1 MFFKQTLFRKENIIM
16 LGILAKMRKKNPT
29 IAKNLRR
36 VELHWEHGEKPT
48 VHIVS
53 EQELQRLIKA
63 TVKLHHHP
71 GVNPHVKDRDAKT
84 AQVAKIIVQRL
95 VSSGPYWWS
104 TPNLQENGD
113 PNGATLWDW
122 SIVTETVWEKPQ
134 IPVSSNA

>member
-1 MFFKQTLFRKENIIM
+1 M

-36 VELHWEHGEKPT
+36 VELHWEHDKEPT

-53 EQELQRLIKA
+53 EQELQILIKA

-71 GVNPHVKDRDAKT
+71 GVNPHIRNART
-84 AQVAKIIVQRL
+84 SQVAKITVQKL
-95 VSSGPYWWS
+95 EPSGPYWWS
-104 TPNLQENGD
+104 TPNLQEDGD
-113 PNGATLWDW
+113 PNGATLWSW
-122 SIVTETVWEKPQ
+122 NTRTETVWERPQ